1 MLRNAIVIGLAFALA
16 SPLQGCPKQGS
27 TDGTGCYR
35 DVQGDLATIRKRLTK
50 GKAGEAQLYVVGLG
64 GCGEA
69 QNSVEYHSLA
79 ALVAEEL
86 GDLNAAWAANR
97 RGRDVAGLAEDEE
110 AQAEFDSSLQRFAS
124 EFVWLPLMGRAEE
137 SPAVSYAGAVV
148 DDATLRQLETIKN
161 KTPVA
166 NLEGQTGY
174 WVYPGRYRIGGD
186 VVALSAGQSHALRPD
201 KGASP

>member
-1 MLRNAIVIGLAFALA
+1 MLRNAIVLGLAVVLA

-35 DVQGDLATIRKRLTK
+35 DVAGDLATIRKRLTK
-50 GKAGEAQLYVVGLG
+50 GKAEEAQLYVVGLG

-69 QNSVEYHSLA
+69 QNDVEYHSLA

-86 GDLNAAWAANR
+86 GDLNSSWAANR
-97 RGRDVAGLAEDEE
+97 RGRDVAGIAQDPDAEK
-110 AQAEFDSSLQRFAS
+110 EFEGNLQRFS
-124 EFVWLPLMGRAEE
+124 TEFVWLPLMGRADE
-137 SPAVSYAGAVV
+137 SPTVSYAGAVV

-161 KTPVA
+161 RTPVA

-186 VVALSAGQSHALRPD
+186 IVALTAGQSHALRPS
-201 KGASP
+201 KGATP